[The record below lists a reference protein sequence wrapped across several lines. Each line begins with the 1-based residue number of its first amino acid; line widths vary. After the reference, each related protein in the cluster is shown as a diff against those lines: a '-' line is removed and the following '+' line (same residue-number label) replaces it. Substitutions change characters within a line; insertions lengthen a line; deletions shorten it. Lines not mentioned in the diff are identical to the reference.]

1 MNNALT
7 LFKGL
12 LITALGGIYCYGL
25 FHIALYAFSTDA
37 QTGTQILLF
46 MLGFAGWSLLSALV
60 AGIAQPAIYAAG
72 LVWCGVW
79 SLIARLINRRRS
91 HA

>member
-7 LFKGL
+7 LLKGL
-12 LITALGGIYCYGL
+12 LIATLGGIYCYGL
-25 FHIALYAFSTDA
+25 YHIALYVFSTGA
-37 QTGTQILLF
+37 GTGTQILLF
-46 MLGFAGWSLLSALV
+46 MLGFAGWSLLSALAV
-60 AGIAQPAIYAAG
+60 GIGQPVIYAAG

-79 SLIARLINRRRS
+79 SLVARLINHRRS